1 MNAINSDMLARITY
15 LLYIICYT
23 VAGDAINKLNN
34 SVYGIIAKIPVP
46 FPGFPPA
53 DIPVCSLAS
62 DASSKCPINNGDSYT
77 EKVTIPVPGPDVIP
91 ISVSFC
97 IVYIHVIVL

>member
-1 MNAINSDMLARITY
+1 MTLCSCAINSASPNYVFTIF
-15 LLYIICYT
+15 IT

-34 SVYGIIAKIPVP
+34 SVYGIILKVPVP

-53 DIPVCSLAS
+53 DIPVCNLAS

-77 EKVTIPVPGPDVIP
+77 EKVIIPVPGPDVVP
-91 ISVSFC
+91 LPVSCC
-97 IVYIHVIVL
+97 IVYMFI